1 MVSFWLVIP
10 AGGFL
15 ARAVSP
21 RIQYDMRLKGGRN
34 IRKLTVLQ
42 ALTLEP
48 GWVSAGSLRV
58 KHLIT
63 TMTLRNLQMA
73 LLRYC
78 RWGLVERKPSGYS
91 RKFLYRISAKGQL
104 RLKWLRT
111 HAIEESRKISGIP
124 A

>member
-1 MVSFWLVIP
+1 MTP
-10 AGGFL
+10 K
-15 ARAVSP
+15 RT
-21 RIQYDMRLKGGRN
+21 RN

-42 ALTLEP
+42 ALVLEP
-48 GWVSAGSLRV
+48 GWVSASLLRV
-58 KHLIT
+58 KHLAK

-91 RKFLYRISAKGQL
+91 RRFLYRISAKGQF

-111 HAIEESRKISGIP
+111 DAV
-124 A
+124 

>member
-1 MVSFWLVIP
+1 MK
-10 AGGFL
+10 
-15 ARAVSP
+15 
-21 RIQYDMRLKGGRN
+21 LKRGRN

-111 HAIEESRKISGIP
+111 HAI
-124 A
+124 